1 MDELFDYW
9 RAEYH
14 SGPRCDG
21 DHGARQTTD
30 GNHSMLTVI
39 SPAKTLDFETAPTTR
54 RATQPEF
61 IEQAS
66 ALVDDA
72 RGLSPEDIAGL
83 MGVSETIAAL
93 NHRRFMNFSTPF
105 SLDNAKQA
113 VLAFKGDVYTGLEAE
128 TLDSAQL
135 RFAQKHLRIL
145 SGLYGM
151 LRPLD
156 LMQPYRLEMGL
167 RFDNS
172 GGSNLYQFWGDR
184 ITDSLNRDIGKSGS
198 RVLVNLASNEYFKSV
213 RAGALDADIITP
225 VFKDLRGGKYKVISF
240 FAKKARG
247 QMARF
252 IIEKSLNE
260 PAGLKRF
267 RTDGYRYNKA
277 ESTAREWVFTR
288 DEAPAS

>member
-1 MDELFDYW
+1 
-9 RAEYH
+9 
-14 SGPRCDG
+14 
-21 DHGARQTTD
+21 
-30 GNHSMLTVI
+30 MLTVI
-39 SPAKTLDFETAPTTR
+39 SPAKTLDYETAPTTR

-61 IEQAS
+61 IEQAE

-72 RGLSPEDIAGL
+72 RALSPEDIAGL
-83 MGVSETIAAL
+83 MGVSDNIAEL
-93 NHRRFMNFSTPF
+93 NHSRFMNFSTPF

-113 VLAFKGDVYTGLEAE
+113 VLAFKGDVYTGLDAE
-128 TLDSAQL
+128 SLDSTQL

-167 RFDNS
+167 KFDNR

-184 ITDSLNRDIGKSGS
+184 ITESLNRDIGKSGS
-198 RVLVNLASNEYFKSV
+198 KVLVNLASNEYFKSV
-213 RAGALDADIITP
+213 HAKALDADIITP
-225 VFKDLRGGKYKVISF
+225 VFKDLRGGKYKMISF

-252 IIEKSLNE
+252 IIEKSLND

-277 ESTAREWVFTR
+277 ESTARDWVFTR
-288 DEAPAS
+288 DEAPAA

>member
-1 MDELFDYW
+1 
-9 RAEYH
+9 
-14 SGPRCDG
+14 
-21 DHGARQTTD
+21 
-30 GNHSMLTVI
+30 MLTVI
-39 SPAKTLDFETAPTTR
+39 SPAKTLDFDTAPTTR

-61 IEQAS
+61 IEQAA

-72 RGLSPEDIAGL
+72 RALSPEDIAGL
-83 MGVSETIAAL
+83 MGVSDNIAQL
-93 NHRRFMNFSTPF
+93 NHSRFMNFATPF

-113 VLAFKGDVYTGLEAE
+113 LLAFKGDVYTGLDAE
-128 TLDSAQL
+128 TLGDAQL

-167 RFDNS
+167 KFDNR

-184 ITDSLNRDIGKSGS
+184 ITDSLNRDIRKSGS
-198 RVLVNLASNEYFKSV
+198 KVLVNLASNEYFKSV
-213 RAGALDADIITP
+213 QAGALEADIITP
-225 VFKDLRGGKYKVISF
+225 VFKDLRGGKYKMISF

-252 IIEKSLNE
+252 VIEKSLND

-288 DEAPAS
+288 DEAPAG